1 MEHGLRLPKGR
12 GIDIQVLLVPGC
24 HPTSYTIILVCKI
37 NDKCQSR
44 ELQRKKV
51 YSFNLLLMSKR

>member
-24 HPTSYTIILVCKI
+24 HPAYYTIILVCKI
-37 NDKCQSR
+37 NDKCQIENCSA
-44 ELQRKKV
+44 RK
-51 YSFNLLLMSKR
+51 YIALSYR